1 MEDKIINLSFD
12 DNSIKVC
19 RYKERTIVNLV
30 SYFRTD
36 KLVKFMKE
44 FGYDTLPCVVL
55 NTLKSYGYTYDYKL
69 GGWMTKTTG
78 VTSLDK
84 RDEDV
89 QEKANHIAMTKAKVK
104 AYDRAT
110 RCLGKIKVALA
121 NAMILFD
128 NSEFAFSHY
137 LDAEKKALDRVI
149 ETGYCNPDKK

>member
-12 DNSIKVC
+12 DNAIKVC
-19 RYKERTIVNLV
+19 RYKERTIVSMV

-44 FGYDTLPCVVL
+44 LGYATLPCVVL
-55 NTLKSYGYTYDYKL
+55 DTLKSYGYTYDYKL

-78 VTSLDK
+78 VTTLDE

-104 AYDRAT
+104 AYDRAI
-110 RCLGKIKVALA
+110 RCLNKIKIALA

-128 NSEFAFSHY
+128 DSENAISHY
-137 LDAEKKALDRVI
+137 LDDEKEALDRVI